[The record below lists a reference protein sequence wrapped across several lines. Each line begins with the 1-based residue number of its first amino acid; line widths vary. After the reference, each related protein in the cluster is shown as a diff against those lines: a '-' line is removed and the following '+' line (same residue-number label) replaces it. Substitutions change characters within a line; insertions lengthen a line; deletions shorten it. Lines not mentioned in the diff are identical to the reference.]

1 MSYNLTGIPAGIAK
15 VVTTFQDV
23 KSFID
28 LTKSGGALNLKT
40 DIGLTGTTQGKNL
53 NTLDNPLEKFA
64 SYNCL
69 WTMACLTKQQFNDPR
84 SYRNNP
90 SDLKSIVFSSAGR
103 YDSQRVKT
111 LFGSPEYFVNNFQ
124 MVCQISPTTATGN
137 SNAISF
143 KFEIYEPYSMG
154 LFLQSLQRAAV
165 DAGHVNYLSNT
176 PYVLKLDFVGY
187 DDTGKSYTGVKS
199 KYFTIRL
206 RKTDFKVTESGSVYN
221 VEAVPFNHIGYGSN
235 TNLLTTDVS
244 IVGNTV
250 KELLVEGERSLART
264 LNDAQEQLVK
274 AKKKKLPDIYEV
286 QFPSSQE
293 ELISALT
300 NTTEN
305 RAATDPG
312 EIPGVTVG
320 SKPGLA
326 ANYGSN
332 EIGKSDMGFDQAS
345 SGNYVFKRDDDTRD
359 PKTGKIIRDKMTIDP
374 KLRTFQ
380 FGQGQTIT
388 NVITQIVST
397 SRYCVDNIA
406 KSKIDPEGMID
417 WFKIDVQVQL
427 LEFDASIG
435 DYQKKWIYR
444 VVPSKTHSSVFMNPK
459 SAPPGYDELERRSVA
474 KKYEYIY
481 TGQNNSILTFDIQ
494 INKMFYT
501 GINMRPEGD
510 TGQAQDPNAN
520 KAVDDGNQKTKTN
533 EGASDAALAGNLGS
547 RVLGPDTSPS
557 MSSSG
562 GSGDVSEEKK
572 IAENFQ
578 KALLNSNTDLV
589 NIEIDILGDPYW
601 IVDSGMGNYLSPP
614 NPDFPAVTLDGTM
627 NYETR
632 DIHVYLTFRT
642 PADIDETTGM
652 YKFKSGEITSEFS
665 GLYRV
670 KRCTNT
676 FNDGVFKQKLEMIR
690 MPLQPSDFDG
700 KPQQTNKQSTLATGV
715 AEKTKTNPGELL
727 GPF

>member
-1 MSYNLTGIPAGIAK
+1 MPINLTGIQSGIAK
-15 VVTTFQDV
+15 AVTTFQDV
-23 KSFID
+23 RSFID
-28 LTKSGGALNLKT
+28 LTKSGGILNLKSEL
-40 DIGLTGTTQGKNL
+40 GLTGSSQGKNL

-84 SYRNNP
+84 SYRNSP
-90 SDLKSIVFSSAGR
+90 ADLKSIVFSSAGR
-103 YDSQRVKT
+103 YDGQRVKT
-111 LFGSPEYFVNNFQ
+111 LFGSPEYFVNNFE

-176 PYVLKLDFVGY
+176 PFVLKLDFVGY
-187 DDTGKSYTGVKS
+187 DDSGRSYTGVKS

-206 RKTDFKVTESGSVYN
+206 RKTDFKVTESGSVYS
-221 VEAVPFNHIGYGSN
+221 VEAVPFNHLGYGSN
-235 TNLLTTDVS
+235 TNLLTTD
-244 IVGNTV
+244 IAAVGNTV
-250 KELLVEGERSLART
+250 KELLVEGERSMARA
-264 LNDAQEQLVK
+264 LNDAQQQLVK

-293 ELISALT
+293 ELINALNNPTT
-300 NTTEN
+300 NS
-305 RAATDPG
+305 AATDPG
-312 EIPGVTVG
+312 EIPGITVG
-320 SKPGLA
+320 SKPSLS
-326 ANYGSN
+326 ANYGDN
-332 EIGKSDMGFDQAS
+332 EIGKADMGFDQS
-345 SGNYVFKRDDDTRD
+345 SGGNYVFKKDDVSRD
-359 PKTGKIIRDKMTIDP
+359 PKTGKITKDKMVIDP

-380 FGQGQTIT
+380 FQQGQTIT
-388 NVITQIVST
+388 NVITQVVTMSK
-397 SRYCVDNIA
+397 YCVDNVA
-406 KSKIDPEGMID
+406 KAKIDPEGMID
-417 WFKIDVQVQL
+417 WFKVDVQVQL
-427 LEFDASIG
+427 LEFDDSIG

-481 TGQNNSILTFDIQ
+481 TGQNNSILNFDIQ

-510 TGQAQDPNAN
+510 TGQAADPNAN
-520 KAVDDGNQKTKTN
+520 KAADDGTQKTKVN
-533 EGASDAALAGNLGS
+533 EGVSDAALAGNLGS
-547 RVLGPDTSPS
+547 RTLGPDPS
-557 MSSSG
+557 KPGSING
-562 GSGDVSEEKK
+562 GSGDVTEEKK

-589 NIEIDILGDPYW
+589 NIEIEILGDPYW
-601 IVDSGMGNYLSPP
+601 IIDSGMGNYLSPP
-614 NPDFPAVTLDGTM
+614 NPNFPAVTLDGTM

-642 PADIDETTGM
+642 PADIDENTGM
-652 YKFKSGEITSEFS
+652 YKFRSGEITSEFS

-670 KRCTNT
+670 KKCHNK
-676 FNDGVFKQKLEMIR
+676 FSDGAFKQRLELIR

-700 KPQQTNKQSTLATGV
+700 KPQRTDKQSTLAVGLDQKV
-715 AEKTKTNPGELL
+715 KTNPNELL